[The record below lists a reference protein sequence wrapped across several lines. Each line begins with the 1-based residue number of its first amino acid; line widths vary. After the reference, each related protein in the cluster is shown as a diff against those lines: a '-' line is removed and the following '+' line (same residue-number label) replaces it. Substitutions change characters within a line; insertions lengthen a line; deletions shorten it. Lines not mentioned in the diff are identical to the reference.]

1 MNTFFMLINES
12 MCKLKAGLNGILL
25 FFATNRFVADI
36 PLSTGELRPN
46 LECEKQT
53 TLSIRLSRQ
62 T

>member
-1 MNTFFMLINES
+1 MLINES
-12 MCKLKAGLNGILL
+12 ICKLKAGLNGILL
-25 FFATNRFVADI
+25 FL
-36 PLSTGELRPN
+36 PLTGLLQISRCPN